1 MAGMMIEEFDKMHP
15 QTSLEHN
22 GTQITDCI
30 LNPQTLWRGHGWK
43 SKESNNLEW
52 ISGSNSD
59 DVLFDIGPNV
69 KMYAVWAAMMTG
81 VSVCAFKPE
90 AQNYALLSTNIIP
103 Q

>member
-22 GTQITDCI
+22 GTQITHCI
-30 LNPQTLWRGHGWK
+30 LNPQTLWRVQSWK
-43 SKESNNLEW
+43 SKESDNVRW
-52 ISGSNSD
+52 ISGSKSD

-69 KMYAVWAAMMTG
+69 KMYAVWAAMMMGT
-81 VSVCAFKPE
+81 SVYAFKPE
-90 AQNYALLSTNIIP
+90 AQNCALLNTSIIA